1 MTTEQRN
8 ITPEELRL
16 LARIAG
22 IEIAEERIAAAAEQV
37 SMVYRSLSRLNI
49 PDLKDVEPAA
59 SFQVRQI

>member
-1 MTTEQRN
+1 MTEEQRN

-22 IEIAEERIAAAAEQV
+22 IEIPEDRIAAAAEQI

>member
-22 IEIAEERIAAAAEQV
+22 IEIPDERIAAAAEQV

-59 SFQVRQI
+59 SFQVRPI

>member
-1 MTTEQRN
+1 MTTEHRN

-22 IEIAEERIAAAAEQV
+22 IEIPEERIAAAAEQV